1 MSTWEDLDDTLSD
14 EDSEEAN
21 FCMMANITLEESK
34 SDHDEEVNL
43 A

>member
-1 MSTWEDLDDTLSD
+1 MSTWEEFDDTLSD

-21 FCMMANITLEESK
+21 FCMMANIALEESE